1 MSVHSLRVPAAVRKG
16 FSGQTDCSRWL
27 PAQASCMKRKDVC
40 RYSAAHSA
48 RHHFVTYQFI
58 IGWCCN
64 GCCLAGTLVLGLSSS
79 AQCSLLS
86 CSRWALAFYFYY
98 FKGALKTFA
107 SFRTVKPF
115 RSLVLPLQS
124 SVTIL
129 SSCSVDAASSTAGL
143 LTLLQPRWA
152 FVCDHPWP
160 SNLVN
165 FNTLA
170 FWLNCTSC
178 HSRRNYS
185 LCHNSSTGRT
195 HTCLIRSSFMLGCS
209 QQKTSLT

>member
-1 MSVHSLRVPAAVRKG
+1 MIIRPGLLYEEERCLQIFCCSFSQTSFCDLSLYHWLMLQWMLPG
-16 FSGQTDCSRWL
+16 GQVS
-27 PAQASCMKRKDVC
+27 
-40 RYSAAHSA
+40 
-48 RHHFVTYQFI
+48 
-58 IGWCCN
+58 
-64 GCCLAGTLVLGLSSS
+64 LVLGLSSS

-152 FVCDHPWP
+152 FVCDHPRP

-170 FWLNCTSC
+170 FWLNRTSC
-178 HSRRNYS
+178 HSWRNYS

-195 HTCLIRSSFMLGCS
+195 HTCLIRSSVMLGCP